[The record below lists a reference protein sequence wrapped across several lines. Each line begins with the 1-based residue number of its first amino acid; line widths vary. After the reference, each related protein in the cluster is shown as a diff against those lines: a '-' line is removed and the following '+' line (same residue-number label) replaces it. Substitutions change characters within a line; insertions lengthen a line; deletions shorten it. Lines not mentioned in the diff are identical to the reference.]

1 MKSWPT
7 FSSRDSAFKVFS
19 VHNSPSRSK
28 RIGEGCC
35 GCSRETTEQA
45 NKVNTTTKTAVY
57 RRGSKTRA
65 YCGIRRTTTLKR
77 KPTPLLSTWSKLP
90 PPCRCRCV
98 LDTSIEISGRTLSEN
113 RQQDRV
119 LQCRGRRESIG
130 SHTGHREQWP
140 WRTASCRRYRKGRR
154 FSFRASRRMPR
165 PQSSIYGKGNASLHS
180 RETHPCSRPIASC
193 SVSSHVLPFKAA
205 ATSSI
210 SRRPSLAEK
219 LAGLRP
225 RRLASCWRDTGA
237 SPDRPAEPLPSAV
250 QPEEGAGAKR
260 GKEAWPRSACGW
272 LCSSEIGHR
281 MRRRL

>member
-1 MKSWPT
+1 
-7 FSSRDSAFKVFS
+7 
-19 VHNSPSRSK
+19 
-28 RIGEGCC
+28 
-35 GCSRETTEQA
+35 
-45 NKVNTTTKTAVY
+45 
-57 RRGSKTRA
+57 
-65 YCGIRRTTTLKR
+65 
-77 KPTPLLSTWSKLP
+77 
-90 PPCRCRCV
+90 
-98 LDTSIEISGRTLSEN
+98 
-113 RQQDRV
+113 
-119 LQCRGRRESIG
+119 
-130 SHTGHREQWP
+130 
-140 WRTASCRRYRKGRR
+140 
-154 FSFRASRRMPR
+154 MPR
-165 PQSSIYGKGNASLHS
+165 PQSSIYGNGNASLHS

-219 LAGLRP
+219 LGGLRP

-281 MRRRL
+281 MRTGAQKTLGQGCLLAYRQLAVRSCRGRLEFRHTAGTLVWGEPLG